1 MKKHRGKTL
10 FLVLLGLAVLMAH
23 AETPEQVRGKK
34 QAAALWRPADGDAA
48 AFEAFARANT
58 ASDAATRDALFTRLS
73 AAVVSLEGHMRE
85 ASRDLRMHVDLD
97 RGPILP
103 FDEALAAYDPGAHLT
118 DDLFENKVAF
128 TTLLNFPVY
137 TLEEKLRLG
146 SAWTRRQ
153 WAEARLA
160 DRFATRVP
168 ASVNLAIAKA
178 QSDSAQYIASY
189 NIWMHHLVDDKGV
202 RLFPAK
208 MRLLSHW
215 NLRDEIKSDYADKE
229 RGRAKQRAIRKVME
243 RIVDQTIPKAVLDN
257 PSVDWNPFTNEVH
270 PAAVKDYED
279 VDVPEKEAG
288 PGPEPD
294 TRYATLLADFRA
306 VRQADPYSPTAP
318 TFIARKFDEDRQIPE
333 ARVRKMLEEVLSSPL
348 VPKVAALIEKR
359 LGRKLSPVDVW
370 YPGFRPQP
378 AQSGAELDAL
388 VRAKYPTPEAY
399 AKDIPNLLAKLGF
412 SNEKAQE
419 VAARI
424 EVHPARGSG
433 HASGAEL
440 KGYKAYLRTRVEKDG
455 MNYKGYNIAVHEMG
469 HNVEQTFSLYEIDEP
484 LLQGVPNTAFT
495 EALAFVFQGHDL
507 ELLGLA
513 KPSEKARA
521 EKVLDAFWGA
531 YEIAGVGLVDMGV
544 WHFMYEHPE
553 AAPAELK
560 AATLA
565 IARDVWNR
573 FYTPVLGEKD
583 VTLLA
588 VYSHMIEAFLYL
600 PDYSIGHMI
609 AFQIER
615 QMEKAGAIGPE
626 FERMAK
632 LGNIAPDLWMTEATG
647 VPVGPEALLAETEK
661 ALSTMTSAAETNEV
675 LPFIADDYPKALAFA
690 RAERK
695 PIFLEAWAPWCHS
708 CRSMRAF
715 VFNDKAL
722 ERQAGRFVWLSI
734 NTEKREN
741 AAVLAKFPVQAW
753 PSFYVIDPKSEKVVL
768 RYVGG
773 ATVPQLQRILDDGER
788 ATSEAGRS
796 PRPDEILAKADR
808 FFAEGKNVEAADAY
822 RAALPGLPPSSPSYT
837 RTVDSLLFALT
848 VSRQPEP
855 CATIARDAFPHLRS
869 SPSAANVAG
878 SGLDCAVSLPKDAP
892 QKAPLVQALAADARE
907 VLGGKRA
914 GLAVDDVSSLY
925 QSLASAR
932 EDAGDETGKKKAL
945 EEWAAYL
952 EGEAAV
958 AKTAEG
964 RAAFDAHRITAYLE
978 LGQPERGIPMLEASE
993 RDVPGD
999 YNPPARLALA
1009 YRAMKKYDEALAA
1022 SDRALQ
1028 HAYGPRKL
1036 VILSARAD
1044 IYDKKGDRAGAR
1056 KTRENALAWAE
1067 ALPKEQVSE
1076 RQIAALKKQLETPK

>member
-1 MKKHRGKTL
+1 MKKHGSKTL
-10 FLVLLGLAVLMAH
+10 FFVLFGLAMFAAH
-23 AETPEQVRGKK
+23 AETPEQARGKK

-58 ASDAATRDALFTRLS
+58 ASDAAARDALFTRLS
-73 AAVVSLEGHMRE
+73 AALVSLEGHMNE

-118 DDLFENKVAF
+118 DDLFENKLAF

-137 TLEEKLRLG
+137 TLDEKLRLG

-160 DRFATRVP
+160 DHFATRVP

-178 QSDSAQYIASY
+178 YSDSAQYIASY
-189 NIWMHHLVDDKGV
+189 NIWMHHLVGDKGV
-202 RLFPAK
+202 RLFPPK

-229 RGRAKQRAIRKVME
+229 RGPAKQRAIRKVME

-257 PSVDWNPFTNEVH
+257 PNVDWNPFTNKVRR
-270 PAAVKDYED
+270 AAVKDSD
-279 VDVPEKEAG
+279 LPEKPVG

-318 TFIARKFDEDRQIPE
+318 TFIARKFDEKRQIPE
-333 ARVRKMLEEVLSSPL
+333 ARVRKMLEDVLSSPL
-348 VPKVAALIEKR
+348 VPKVAALIKKR

-378 AQSGAELDAL
+378 ELSFAKLDAL

-399 AKDIPNLLAKLGF
+399 AKDIPNLLVKLGF
-412 SNEKAQE
+412 SKEKADE

-424 EVHPARGSG
+424 EVHSARGSG
-433 HASGAEL
+433 HASGAAL

-469 HNVEQTFSLYEIDEP
+469 HNVEQTFSLYDVDFP

-513 KPSEKARA
+513 KPSQKARA
-521 EKVLDAFWGA
+521 EKVLDAFWGT

-544 WHFMYEHPE
+544 WHFMYDHPE
-553 AAPAELK
+553 ATPAELK

-573 FYTPVLGEKD
+573 FFAPVLGEKD

-588 VYSHMIEAFLYL
+588 VYSHMIDAFLYL

-615 QMEKAGAIGPE
+615 QMDKAGAIGPE

-647 VPVGPEALLAETEK
+647 APVGPEALLAE
-661 ALSTMTSAAETNEV
+661 AQ
-675 LPFIADDYPKALAFA
+675 KALA
-690 RAERK
+690 
-695 PIFLEAWAPWCHS
+695 
-708 CRSMRAF
+708 
-715 VFNDKAL
+715 
-722 ERQAGRFVWLSI
+722 
-734 NTEKREN
+734 
-741 AAVLAKFPVQAW
+741 
-753 PSFYVIDPKSEKVVL
+753 
-768 RYVGG
+768 
-773 ATVPQLQRILDDGER
+773 
-788 ATSEAGRS
+788 
-796 PRPDEILAKADR
+796 
-808 FFAEGKNVEAADAY
+808 
-822 RAALPGLPPSSPSYT
+822 
-837 RTVDSLLFALT
+837 
-848 VSRQPEP
+848 
-855 CATIARDAFPHLRS
+855 
-869 SPSAANVAG
+869 
-878 SGLDCAVSLPKDAP
+878 
-892 QKAPLVQALAADARE
+892 
-907 VLGGKRA
+907 
-914 GLAVDDVSSLY
+914 
-925 QSLASAR
+925 
-932 EDAGDETGKKKAL
+932 
-945 EEWAAYL
+945 
-952 EGEAAV
+952 AV
-958 AKTAEG
+958 A
-964 RAAFDAHRITAYLE
+964 R
-978 LGQPERGIPMLEASE
+978 
-993 RDVPGD
+993 
-999 YNPPARLALA
+999 
-1009 YRAMKKYDEALAA
+1009 
-1022 SDRALQ
+1022 
-1028 HAYGPRKL
+1028 
-1036 VILSARAD
+1036 
-1044 IYDKKGDRAGAR
+1044 
-1056 KTRENALAWAE
+1056 
-1067 ALPKEQVSE
+1067 
-1076 RQIAALKKQLETPK
+1076 